1 MTLAM
6 QTCIVR
12 IGNSQG
18 IRIPKP
24 LLEQAGISDHVEV
37 EVQDGQIAIRPARRV
52 CAGWAQ
58 GFAAMAAAGDDRLVD
73 GPHLPAA
80 GWDQKAV
87 LATLTELFAP

>member
-1 MTLAM
+1 MLFYHWQTVLANRLFFVSNARRNCTFLP
-6 QTCIVR
+6 QRAQRV
-12 IGNSQG
+12 
-18 IRIPKP
+18 
-24 LLEQAGISDHVEV
+24 
-37 EVQDGQIAIRPARRV
+37 QIAIRPARRV

-80 GWDQKAV
+80 GWNQKGV